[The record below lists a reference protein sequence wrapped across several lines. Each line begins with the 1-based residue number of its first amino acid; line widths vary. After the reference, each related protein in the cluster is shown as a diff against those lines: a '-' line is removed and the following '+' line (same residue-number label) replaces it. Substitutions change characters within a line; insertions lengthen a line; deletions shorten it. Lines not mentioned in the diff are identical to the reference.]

1 MPKTQSQ
8 IDTGQIIT
16 PRIGWLFR
24 QTVPLPN
31 FTWLL
36 RKPLQI
42 PKPFIVVLLPIATLC
57 PPLAMPK
64 KVCHPWQTTRLT
76 QPPSPPPPLC
86 LTLKRVE
93 LIELRGPSSTFLVH
107 RCMLMSNLSLWWA
120 WMDLC
125 NRTLTRSSCIRSG
138 TTSSMIWLSKWI
150 LMLGFPLDYRSL
162 EHVD

>member
-76 QPPSPPPPLC
+76 QPPSPPPP
-86 LTLKRVE
+86 VFD
-93 LIELRGPSSTFLVH
+93 IEEGGADRTPWTIVNLFGAPVH
-107 RCMLMSNLSLWWA
+107 AREQFVIVVGVDGFMQPHTNQVFMHQVRHHIIN
-120 WMDLC
+120 DLA
-125 NRTLTRSSCIRSG
+125 LQVDSDV
-138 TTSSMIWLSKWI
+138 
-150 LMLGFPLDYRSL
+150 GFPSRLQIFRAC
-162 EHVD
+162 